1 MELGTALVGL
11 ISIALCAIPFVL
23 IQRNRGKNDKIQ
35 LKELTDFA
43 MVNGCKLDQ
52 YQLGNT
58 YAIGLNEDGQY
69 LFFIQRKLNEKI
81 HIDLSG
87 IAETKIQRSFG
98 KEGINSLV
106 LHLIHRDIRKEN
118 TSLVFFRAD
127 LSYQISDELESID
140 QWSKVI
146 KSKRMAHQFLSV

>member
-1 MELGTALVGL
+1 MKKYT
-11 ISIALCAIPFVL
+11 
-23 IQRNRGKNDKIQ
+23 
-35 LKELTDFA
+35 LT
-43 MVNGCKLDQ
+43 L
-52 YQLGNT
+52 
-58 YAIGLNEDGQY
+58 
-69 LFFIQRKLNEKI
+69 
-81 HIDLSG
+81 G

-118 TSLVFFRAD
+118 TSLVFFRTD

>member
-23 IQRNRGKNDKIQ
+23 IHRNRGKNDKIQ

-69 LFFIQRKLNEKI
+69 LFFIQE
-81 HIDLSG
+81 
-87 IAETKIQRSFG
+87 
-98 KEGINSLV
+98 NSMKKYTLTLV
-106 LHLIHRDIRKEN
+106 
-118 TSLVFFRAD
+118 A
-127 LSYQISDELESID
+127 
-140 QWSKVI
+140 
-146 KSKRMAHQFLSV
+146 